1 MWKITMQIDGM
12 RCGMCEAHVNDAIR
26 GAFSVKKVTSSH
38 SKGQTVI
45 LTEQDIDEQQLREKI
60 EKTGYRLISVSK
72 APYEKKGIF
81 SIFGR

>member
-26 GAFSVKKVTSSH
+26 GAFFFFLFTSSH